1 MSAVP
6 NLQMPAGRPEIGVVV
21 IQPTAFCN
29 INCTYCYLPDRNN
42 RHVIAQSTVAKL
54 FAEVF
59 ASRWAC
65 PEITVIWHAGEPLA
79 VPVGFYR
86 EAFEAI
92 ERMRPQSVIVR
103 HAFQTNGMLI
113 NPEWCALFR
122 DWSVGVGVS
131 IDGPQQLHDVHR
143 KTRSGKGTFDK
154 TIAGIR
160 CLRSEKVPFHVIS
173 VLSHDSLAMPEELL
187 AFYISEGIDHIC
199 FNVEESEGDHV
210 SSLFA
215 GSELRARYETF
226 LRTFW
231 HLARAS
237 NRVQFLR
244 EIDLAIPRV
253 FRPNEV
259 PTRNIQVEPLA
270 MINVD
275 SHGNVSSFSP
285 ELLGLRNADYADFLL
300 GNINTHSLAQ
310 IYETCLASA
319 LFRDIEAGVAACSAS
334 CPYFSVC
341 GGGAPVNK
349 LFENGS
355 FTGTETSYCTL
366 TQIVPTDLIL
376 EAYDRLEQSWAEN
389 DQPAEGPSTS
399 DLLTFAPDGSGDE
412 RAAHASQRAIPATS
426 MPSRVS

>member
-1 MSAVP
+1 MRSNGATTG
-6 NLQMPAGRPEIGVVV
+6 APEIGVVV

-29 INCTYCYLPDRNN
+29 INCTYCYLPDRDNK
-42 RHVIAQSTVAKL
+42 HVIAQSTVTKL

-59 ASRWAC
+59 ASGWAC

-79 VPVGFYR
+79 VPVAFYR
-86 EAFEAI
+86 EAFESI
-92 ERMRPQSVIVR
+92 ERIRPQSVVVR

-122 DWSVGVGVS
+122 DWGVGVGVS
-131 IDGPQQLHDVHR
+131 VDGPQPLHDVHR

-187 AFYISEGIDHIC
+187 AFYVSEGIDHIC

-215 GSELRARYETF
+215 GAALRARYEAF

-231 HLARAS
+231 HRARAS
-237 NRVQFLR
+237 GRVQFLR

-253 FRPNEV
+253 FRPNEM

-285 ELLGLRNADYADFLL
+285 ELLGLRNADYADYLL
-300 GNINTHSLAQ
+300 GNINSHSLAQ
-310 IYETCLASA
+310 IYAACLESA
-319 LFRDIEAGVAACSAS
+319 LFRDIQAGVDACATA

-376 EAYDRLEQSWAEN
+376 EAYERLERSWAEG
-389 DQPAEGPSTS
+389 ASGEAMTHTS
-399 DLLTFAPDGSGDE
+399 QQAV
-412 RAAHASQRAIPATS
+412 PATALS
-426 MPSRVS
+426 SRVSQ